1 MSCMTHSQRVTKQ
14 HAHEGVGGGGR
25 GNNMKWQMRR
35 KADFISVW
43 KVAAQRRWGG
53 GWGGWGGAVVFKT
66 GPFPPWDGR
75 IKAENEI
82 RLSSG
87 DIA

>member
-1 MSCMTHSQRVTKQ
+1 
-14 HAHEGVGGGGR
+14 
-25 GNNMKWQMRR
+25 MKWQMRR
-35 KADFISVW
+35 KADSISVW
-43 KVAAQRRWGG
+43 KVAAQRRGG
-53 GWGGWGGAVVFKT
+53 GKAVVFKT